1 MKFQYAGRARGG
13 KSRRGVVEATSRAE
27 AVRELKRRG
36 VTVVSV
42 AAEAGVWEFS
52 PFGVTVLEKMMLTK
66 HLSLLLRA
74 GVPINDGLDI
84 LIEQARGRLKS
95 VLRTVRADVEAGERL
110 GDAFE
115 RHPRV
120 FSNFYINMIRA
131 GEVSGRLVENLD
143 RLAVRFAKDYEL
155 RQKAQSA
162 LLYPALVLVLTGGL
176 GMMVS
181 LFVLPRLITLF
192 SSFDQELPWSTRA
205 LLWSAQF
212 LADNGVVFLV
222 ALVAI
227 VVAFVWAVRQKFAAP
242 VVHRVYLLLPFVRSI
257 SRDVNL
263 ARFFMALGSLL
274 KSGVPIDQAVRISSD
289 LLGNAAYRRALAAAA
304 TRIDTGERLS
314 GILSDHPLFPPFAT
328 RMIAVGEETGTLEDV
343 LAYLAE
349 FYENELDLTLKNLSV
364 IIEPA
369 LIIFIGVLVAGVAL
383 AIISPIYGFI
393 GAVE

>member
-13 KSRRGVVEATSRAE
+13 KTRRGVVEAATRAD
-27 AVRELKRRG
+27 AVRDLKRRG
-36 VTVVSV
+36 VTVVSI
-42 AAEAGVWEFS
+42 AAETGAREFS
-52 PFGVTVLEKMMLTK
+52 LFGVTSLEKVMLTK
-66 HLSLLLRA
+66 HLSLLLRS
-74 GVPINDGLDI
+74 GVPINDGIDI
-84 LIEQARGRLKS
+84 LVEQARGGLKS
-95 VLRTVRADVEAGERL
+95 VLRAVRADVEAGERL
-110 GDAFE
+110 ADAFE

-120 FSNFYINMIRA
+120 FSGFYINMVRA
-131 GEVSGRLVENLD
+131 GEASGRLPENLE
-143 RLAVRFAKDYEL
+143 RLSVRFAKDYEL

-192 SSFDQELPWSTRA
+192 SSFDQELPWTTRA
-205 LLWSAQF
+205 LLWTSQF
-212 LADNGVVFLV
+212 LADNGVAFLVAVV
-222 ALVAI
+222 ALVA
-227 VVAFVWAVRQKFAAP
+227 AFVWAVRQKFSAP
-242 VVHRVYLLLPFVRSI
+242 LVHRVYLHLPFVRSI

-263 ARFFMALGSLL
+263 SRFFMALGSLL
-274 KSGVPIDQAVRISSD
+274 QSGVSIDQAVRISSD

-304 TRIDTGERLS
+304 ARIDTGEPLS
-314 GILSDHPLFPPFAT
+314 AILADHPLFPPFAT
-328 RMIAVGEETGTLEDV
+328 RMIAVGEQTGTLEDV

>member
-13 KSRRGVVEATSRAE
+13 KTRRGVVEATTRAE
-27 AVRELKRRG
+27 AVRDLKRRG
-36 VTVVSV
+36 VTVVSI
-42 AAEAGVWEFS
+42 AAETGAREFS
-52 PFGVTVLEKMMLTK
+52 LFGVSAIEKVMLTK
-66 HLSLLLRA
+66 HLSLLLRS
-74 GVPINDGLDI
+74 GVPLSDGLDI
-84 LIEQARGRLKS
+84 LVEQAAGRLKS

-120 FSNFYINMIRA
+120 FSSFYINMVRA
-131 GEVSGRLVENLD
+131 GEASGRLVENLE
-143 RLAVRFAKDYEL
+143 RLSVRFAKDYEL

-192 SSFDQELPWSTRA
+192 SSFDQELPWTTRA
-205 LLWSAQF
+205 LLWASQF
-212 LADNGVVFLV
+212 LADNGVAFLV
-222 ALVAI
+222 AVIALVA
-227 VVAFVWAVRQKFAAP
+227 AFVWAVRQKFAAP
-242 VVHRVYLLLPFVRSI
+242 LVHRAYLHLPFVRSI

-263 ARFFMALGSLL
+263 SRFFMALGSLL
-274 KSGVPIDQAVRISSD
+274 QSGVPIDQAVRISSD

-304 TRIDTGERLS
+304 ARIDTGEPLS
-314 GILSDHPLFPPFAT
+314 AILADHPLFPAFAT
-328 RMIAVGEETGTLEDV
+328 RMIAVGEQTGTLEDV

-369 LIIFIGVLVAGVAL
+369 LIIFIGVLVAAVAL